1 MLSLHT
7 YRYARVE
14 LQRQERRVRAEMRQN
29 WLGQDA
35 FRLEDWQRKKRHG
48 AELAALWR
56 ISRASP
62 NPRVTDEQEDALACR
77 NYLVQSHALN
87 KGRVVACPL
96 CHHAFVQSKITAC
109 SHCTDAGAVL
119 WQNKWFASDAER
131 ITLTR
136 PMPAWIVSAQGV
148 AQREIPSDHDLHA
161 LVMGGTSTM
170 KDGLPVLMEGPCNF
184 SYHQTIEHKAY
195 DDTPCHVGI
204 ELEYNR
210 GRVSDLRQ
218 SKAAILYATDGAVSI
233 ENDATITGFE
243 LISGHGAPS
252 SVRQALSPIFRLKL
266 LDGLSVGKKTG
277 GHVHVTKGGLETP
290 ELSRRLYYGVVASKA
305 PLALPYQDM
314 AERAGNGYCK
324 PGVSYG
330 PVTRR
335 APRLEL
341 AIRENTVEFRLFR
354 SQSRLAKVMR
364 NAQFAW
370 ASLQYIEKEEK
381 PTLDGYLGF
390 VADLPRGETL
400 ELRAWLAAKGHKVPF
415 VALDLKRLYRGMG
428 LTVGAI

>member
-35 FRLEDWQRKKRHG
+35 FRIEDWQRKKRHG
-48 AELAALWR
+48 VALATLWR

-62 NPRVTDEQEDALACR
+62 NPRVTEEQEDALACR
-77 NYLVQSHALN
+77 NYLAQSHALN

-119 WQNKWFASDAER
+119 WQNKWFASEAER
-131 ITLTR
+131 VTLTR
-136 PMPAWIVSAQGV
+136 PMPAWVVSAQGV
-148 AQREIPSDHDLHA
+148 EQREIPSDHDLHA
-161 LVMGGTSTM
+161 LVMGGASTM

-184 SYHQTIEHKAY
+184 SHHRTIEHKAY

-233 ENDATITGFE
+233 ENDATVTGFE

-252 SVRQALSPIFRLKL
+252 SVRQALAPIFRMKL
-266 LDGLSVGKKTG
+266 LDGLGVGKKTG
-277 GHVHVTKGGLETP
+277 GHVHVTKGTALADF
-290 ELSRRLYYGVVASKA
+290 ELRPRLQAAFLYTAG
-305 PLALPYQDM
+305 PLALAYYDM
-314 AERAGNGYCK
+314 AERAYNSYCK
-324 PGVSYG
+324 PGVSY
-330 PVTRR
+330 PLATRQSIALR
-335 APRLEL
+335 KD
-341 AIRENTVEFRLFR
+341 TVEFRLFR

-390 VADLPRGETL
+390 VADLPREETL

>member
-14 LQRQERRVRAEMRQN
+14 LQRQERRVRAEIRRN

-62 NPRVTDEQEDALACR
+62 NPRVTDEQEEAVSRL
-77 NYLVQSHALN
+77 NYLKQSHALN

-96 CHHAFVQSKITAC
+96 CHHAFIQLKVTAC
-109 SHCTDAGAVL
+109 NHCTDAGAVQ
-119 WQNKWFASDAER
+119 WQDRWFANEAER
-131 ITLTR
+131 VTLTR
-136 PMPAWIVSAQGV
+136 PMPAWIVSAHGV
-148 AQREIPSDHDLHA
+148 RQREIPSDHDLHA
-161 LVMGGTSTM
+161 LVMGGASTM
-170 KDGLPVLMEGPCNF
+170 KDGLPVLLEGPCNF
-184 SYHQTIEHKAY
+184 SYHRTIEHKAY
-195 DDTPCHVGI
+195 DDTPCHVGV

-266 LDGLSVGKKTG
+266 LGGLSVSRQTG
-277 GHVHVTKGGLETP
+277 GHVHVTKGAALEDYD
-290 ELSRRLYYGVVASKA
+290 LRGRLQAAFLYTAG
-305 PLALPYQDM
+305 PLALAYYDM
-314 AERAGNGYCK
+314 AERAYNNYCK
-324 PGVSYG
+324 PGVSYRG
-330 PVTRR
+330 GTRL
-335 APRLEL
+335 AL

-354 SQSRLAKVMR
+354 SQARLAKVMR